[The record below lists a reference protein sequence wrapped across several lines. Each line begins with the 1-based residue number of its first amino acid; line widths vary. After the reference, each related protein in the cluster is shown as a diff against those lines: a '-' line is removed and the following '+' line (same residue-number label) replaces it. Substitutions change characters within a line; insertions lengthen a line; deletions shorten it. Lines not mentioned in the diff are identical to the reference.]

1 MSSQYNFEGDLLIPR
16 MQYAADCT
24 AETLPQALEQ
34 RLETRPA
41 STGPG
46 VFQVNPPSFR
56 YGALGNL
63 QRRVANNPAPV
74 CNMAALGA
82 TPVEPIRSEAYKRGA
97 YSWVDLY
104 PQGGPPMRI
113 THEIFPGGNMP
124 SMRGLG
130 ALGVAPAVAGSVIAG
145 GAAIGALMA
154 LVQEYLQDD
163 WQEEAVFRTHTTTI
177 RNSMTTIQCLVGGA
191 SGQSYGCTTPD
202 YGGADGRDD
211 LDCICPSGTKP
222 LCPLSPAELKEWRQ
236 LRNEWSAFYAK
247 AGSTGSSWTGGATEG
262 EAAAAKIFARRM
274 LTFYDKL
281 VNRICPQDA
290 NTRSQLPDIAAGGG
304 QALQQPV
311 TAPPDDD
318 APGWLKWSVVG
329 VVALTG
335 FMGFKLLKDVFGD

>member
-16 MQYAADCT
+16 TQYAAECT
-24 AETLPQALEQ
+24 ADTLPYAHEQ
-34 RLETRPA
+34 LLETRPA

-46 VFQVNPPSFR
+46 VYQVRPPSFSQ
-56 YGALGNL
+56 GALGSI
-63 QRRVANNPAPV
+63 QSRVANNPSPV

-82 TPVEPIRSEAYKRGA
+82 TPVEPIRTEAYKRGSF
-97 YSWVDLY
+97 SWVNLY

-113 THEIFPGGNMP
+113 THEIFPSGNMP
-124 SMRGLG
+124 NMRGLG
-130 ALGVAPAVAGSVIAG
+130 ALGVAPAIAGSVVAG

-177 RNSMTTIQCLVGGA
+177 HNSMTTIQCLVGGA
-191 SGQSYGCTTPD
+191 SGESYGCTSPA
-202 YGGADGRDD
+202 YGGADGRDA
-211 LDCICPSGTKP
+211 LDCICAAGTKP
-222 LCPLSPAELKEWRQ
+222 LCPLGPADLREWRL
-236 LRNEWSAFYAK
+236 LRNEWSEFYK
-247 AGSTGSSWTGGATEG
+247 KSGSTGSSWTGGATEG

-281 VNRICPQDA
+281 VNSICPQDA
-290 NTRSQLPDIAAGGG
+290 NTRNQLPDIAAGGG

-311 TAPPDDD
+311 SDPPDDD
-318 APGWLKWSVVG
+318 APAWLKWSVGG
-329 VVALTG
+329 VVALTA